1 MCPLVE
7 ETRIECECVRDA
19 DSVPYSA
26 ESEENRGGTLVTRV
40 TVSVRDRISRGV
52 GRLTGEDGGFG
63 RGRIVSVCR
72 RIIFSS
78 VLRLVGVRCST
89 PFVPTLSNVDI
100 VCVKR

>member
-1 MCPLVE
+1 M
-7 ETRIECECVRDA
+7 
-19 DSVPYSA
+19 
-26 ESEENRGGTLVTRV
+26 ENSVTRV
-40 TVSVRDRISRGV
+40 TVSVKDRISRGV
-52 GRLTGEDGGFG
+52 GRLTGEDGGFR

-89 PFVPTLSNVDI
+89 PIVPTLSNVDI

>member
-78 VLRLVGVRCST
+78 VLRLVGVQRRSC
-89 PFVPTLSNVDI
+89 P
-100 VCVKR
+100 R